1 MKPAK
6 LFVITE
12 NDSTVATLRI
22 GMQGKGKLLL
32 RKLVDMNNIE
42 ATQLFFESIN
52 DIAEAMKLHVV
63 VDIRS

>member
-12 NDSTVATLRI
+12 NNSTVATLRI

-42 ATQLFFESIN
+42 ATQLFFENIN